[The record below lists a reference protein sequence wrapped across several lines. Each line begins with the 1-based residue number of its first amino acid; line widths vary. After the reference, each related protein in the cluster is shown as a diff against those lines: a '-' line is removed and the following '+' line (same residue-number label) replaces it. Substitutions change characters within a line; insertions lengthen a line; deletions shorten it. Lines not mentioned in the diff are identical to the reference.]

1 MSVGFREFD
10 EVEERARLRKMSDDE
25 LIREGRAAR
34 YMCAP
39 STNFGKP
46 PRDVY
51 VIALRLAKEEWRRR
65 HPRQSGP
72 CFAFGPA
79 IGADGISI

>member
-1 MSVGFREFD
+1 MSVSFREFN
-10 EVEERARLRKMSDDE
+10 EEEERARLRKMSDEE

-46 PRDVY
+46 PREVY
-51 VIALRLAKEEWRRR
+51 VIALRLCKEEYRRR
-65 HPRQSGP
+65 HPKT
-72 CFAFGPA
+72 
-79 IGADGISI
+79 